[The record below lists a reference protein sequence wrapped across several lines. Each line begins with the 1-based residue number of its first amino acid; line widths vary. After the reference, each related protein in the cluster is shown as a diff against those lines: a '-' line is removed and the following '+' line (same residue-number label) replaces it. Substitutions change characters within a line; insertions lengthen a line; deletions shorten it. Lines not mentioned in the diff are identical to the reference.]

1 MAQAP
6 RAPTAV
12 ALLAL
17 PLAVSLLFPGMARA
31 EATRDRLWREDLGTF
46 ATQLRAVHPKPF
58 AHVAEARFDSALH
71 ALEARV
77 PDLSDAG
84 VCVGVMRLAAMLE
97 DGHTLVLPTSRA
109 MGFGQV
115 IPVRLAAFDDGL
127 AVVAVAPAYARY
139 AGARTGCCC

>member
-46 ATQLRAVHPKPF
+46 ATQLRAVHPKPGRGGPRLR
-58 AHVAEARFDSALH
+58 AVRGGPGGPDRGGHGRGGPAAR
-71 ALEARV
+71 
-77 PDLSDAG
+77 P
-84 VCVGVMRLAAMLE
+84 
-97 DGHTLVLPTSRA
+97 
-109 MGFGQV
+109 
-115 IPVRLAAFDDGL
+115 
-127 AVVAVAPAYARY
+127 
-139 AGARTGCCC
+139 